1 MTQTILTWRNLTA
14 QQEEKIKELAPDYKL
29 ISSLEEADNL
39 EDIEVVYGWKSEDGN
54 KLIDHSANQVKWI
67 QVASAGVDYLDQEKL
82 KKQDILLTNSSGI
95 HSNGIAESVFG
106 MLLNYTRGMDISL
119 KAQLKSEWIS
129 VDTLLE
135 LSGKTMMIV
144 GTGEIGKQTGKVAH
158 AFDMKTIGINRS
170 GGEVEHMDEQYT
182 QDDLENVI
190 GHADIVVNILPMT
203 DETDKLFDKNLFKQM
218 KDQSIFINV
227 GRGGTVDTD
236 ALLEALDSNI
246 AYAGLDV
253 FHEEPLPND
262 HPLWNREDVLITP
275 HIAGRLEDY
284 SKSLFPIFEKNL
296 KAYVNGEEL
305 PINLVDY
312 SRGY

>member
-135 LSGKTMMIV
+135 LSGKTMIIV

>member
-203 DETDKLFDKNLFKQM
+203 DETDKFFDKNLFKQM

>member
-296 KAYVNGEEL
+296 KAYMNGEAL

-312 SRGY
+312 TRGY

>member
-1 MTQTILTWRNLTA
+1 MTNTILSWRKFTA
-14 QQEEKIKELAPDYKL
+14 QQEEKIKALAPDYKL

-39 EDIEVVYGWKSEDGN
+39 EDIEVVYGWNSEEGN
-54 KLIDHSANQVKWI
+54 KLIDDSTNQVKWI
-67 QVASAGVDYLDQEKL
+67 QVASAGVDYLDLEKL
-82 KKQDILLTNSSGI
+82 EKQAILLTNSSGI

-106 MLLNYTRGMDISL
+106 MLLHYTRGMDISL
-119 KAQLKSEWIS
+119 KAQMKNEWIS

-135 LSGKTMMIV
+135 LKGKTMMIV
-144 GTGEIGKQTGKVAH
+144 GTGEIGKQTGKVAQ

-170 GGEVEHMDEQYT
+170 GGNIDYMNEQHT
-182 QDDLENVI
+182 QDDLKKVI
-190 GHADIVVNILPMT
+190 GQADIVVNILPLTEET
-203 DETDKLFDKNLFKQM
+203 DEMFNKDLFKAM
-218 KDQSIFINV
+218 KEQSIFINV

-253 FHEEPLPND
+253 FHEEPLPSD

-296 KAYVNGEEL
+296 KAYMNGEAL

-312 SRGY
+312 TRGY